1 MSYNTRRNPVF
12 GGNSNQNQSSNVG
25 ARRTG
30 GFVPGGQL
38 AGSQPQY
45 RPQGQQ
51 NQRAGQQQQPGN
63 ARNQQQVQTG
73 YSPVKPEPQSPVV
86 RPGGAP
92 TAAKPVVQQQQTPAK
107 PAVQTPTKPA
117 VQTPAKPAVQQQQ
130 TPANPAV
137 QKEQTAPTAALIST
151 DPSDFMDI
159 AESGNGNAETPRK
172 KFWPKG
178 TANKISRA
186 EKARRRNLKLS
197 KILQPKNAVMILNEL
212 IKGCVYNVEE
222 VPVKIDVNQFRGTV
236 SFDGLEFAG
245 TGKNKI
251 AAKNSAAET
260 ALKHLVKNKKIGTLK
275 KEEEEAEKMEIG
287 EEDGQQVMPW
297 SHIASFAM
305 FKLFSAWGEDPNT
318 VKVCEDNVQDQQG
331 NLLTGPAAPV
341 PRDPKPAKKMPDH
354 PETMNPLML
363 VHQMLPNAVWEEVG
377 KTGNPPNIIFQMK
390 VTIGNKSFSGTGSNK
405 KMAKRMA
412 AFTACHELLNVT
424 YPSEVWMPLYN

>member
-30 GFVPGGQL
+30 GFVPGG
-38 AGSQPQY
+38 
-45 RPQGQQ
+45 
-51 NQRAGQQQQPGN
+51 
-63 ARNQQQVQTG
+63 QQQVQTG

-318 VKVCEDNVQDQQG
+318 VKVQDQQG